1 LAATSYTL
9 LNARARNDSSLAAW
23 GARGVPLDRPRRPPS
38 STERRRDLIRNRIV
52 DNGSVR
58 IDELAE
64 EFGVTIMTIHRDLN
78 VLEEQGWV
86 RKIRGGATVDPSA
99 AIDTSVRHR
108 LSVQLTEK
116 EEIAACALQYVNPGD
131 SVMVDE
137 STTALHLVYRLPSRA
152 PLTVITNFLFTM
164 NVLAAEPSIELIS
177 LGGTYRPH
185 CEAFQG
191 LHTRESISRL
201 RADVLFMSTT
211 AILDGELYHESEET
225 VLIRR
230 ALMEA
235 AGQRILLADRTKF
248 GHGAVHHLAS
258 LTAFDVVIVDSGI
271 DERELASMREHDV
284 EVRVADAGSEPN
296 EVVPGAAHRARAG
309 KPSEAGD
316 A

>member
-1 LAATSYTL
+1 LAV
-9 LNARARNDSSLAAW
+9 R
-23 GARGVPLDRPRRPPS
+23 GAGGVPLDRPRRPPR
-38 STERRRDLIRNRIV
+38 STERRRELIRNLIV

-108 LSVQLTEK
+108 MSVQLTEK

-131 SVMVDE
+131 SVMVDD
-137 STTALHLVYRLPSRA
+137 STTALHLVYKLPSRA
-152 PLTVITNFLFTM
+152 PLTVITNFLVTM
-164 NVLAAEPSIELIS
+164 NVLAAEPGIELIS

-185 CEAFQG
+185 YEAFHG

-201 RADVLFMSTT
+201 RADLLFMSTT

-230 ALMEA
+230 ALMDA
-235 AGQRILLADRTKF
+235 AGQRILLADCTKF
-248 GHGAVHHLAS
+248 GQGAVHHLAS

-284 EVRVADAGSEPN
+284 EIRVADAGSEPDD
-296 EVVPGAAHRARAG
+296 VVSGAADRARAG
-309 KPSEAGD
+309 GPSEARD

>member
-1 LAATSYTL
+1 M
-9 LNARARNDSSLAAW
+9 
-23 GARGVPLDRPRRPPS
+23 PLDRPRRPPS

-99 AIDTSVRHR
+99 AIDSSVRHR
-108 LSVQLTEK
+108 MSVQPTEK
-116 EEIAACALQYVNPGD
+116 EEIAAYALQYVDPGD

-164 NVLAAEPSIELIS
+164 NVLAAEPGIELIS
-177 LGGTYRPH
+177 LGGTYSPLYD
-185 CEAFQG
+185 AFHG

-211 AILDGELYHESEET
+211 AILKGELYHESEET

-248 GHGAVHHLAS
+248 GHGAVHRLAS

-271 DERELASMREHDV
+271 DERQLASMREHDV
-284 EVRVADAGSEPN
+284 EVRVADAGSEPD
-296 EVVPGAAHRARAG
+296 EVVSGAAHRARAG
-309 KPSEAGD
+309 GPSEAGD

>member
-1 LAATSYTL
+1 VPNRAVPIMARDRSLNDASLAGPGA
-9 LNARARNDSSLAAW
+9 ARAL
-23 GARGVPLDRPRRPPS
+23 LERPRRPPS
-38 STERRRDLIRNRIV
+38 STERRRELIRNRIV

-58 IDELAE
+58 IDDLAE

-86 RKIRGGATVDPSA
+86 RKIRGGATLDPSA

-108 LSVQLTEK
+108 MSVQLTEK
-116 EEIAACALQYVNPGD
+116 EDIARAALEYISPGD

-152 PLTVITNFLFTM
+152 PLTVITNFLFSL
-164 NVLAAEPSIELIS
+164 NLLAVEPGIELIS

-185 CEAFQG
+185 YEAFHG

-201 RADVLFMSTT
+201 RADALFMSTT
-211 AILDGELYHESEET
+211 AILDGQLYHKSEET

-235 AGQRILLADRTKF
+235 AGRRILLADHTKF
-248 GHGAVHHLAS
+248 GRRAVHHLAALNS
-258 LTAFDVVIVDSGI
+258 FDIAIVDSAI
-271 DERELASMREHDV
+271 DERELASMREHDLKIV
-284 EVRVADAGSEPN
+284 IAEP
-296 EVVPGAAHRARAG
+296 ETTPDQTTAAEQAQSG
-309 KPSEAGD
+309 KGTEA
-316 A
+316 ANT